1 VPSSPTVLAGTDLTG
16 TLLGVPAWTA
26 MSLLNSW
33 TNTGAGNV
41 TAQWRK
47 LNQSNE
53 IEIIGTISAGT
64 LTNGTN
70 IAQITTY
77 LPATGQ
83 FVPVMVTTSTGTA
96 GVTSPRLFIDTS
108 GNVQVFSIPA
118 STTAIS
124 FHGTYSLDA

>member
-1 VPSSPTVLAGTDLTG
+1 MSGTITGGDPLSSA
-16 TLLGVPAWTA
+16 LLGVPAWTA
-26 MSLLNSW
+26 MSLLNGW
-33 TNTGAGNV
+33 TNSGAGNV

-53 IEIIGTISAGT
+53 IEIIGTINAGT

-70 IAQITTY
+70 IAQLTTY
-77 LPATGQ
+77 LPVTTQ
-83 FVPVMVTTSTGTA
+83 FVPVMVTTSTGSA